1 MDQTYSYRKKG
12 IVTALQEGTD
22 RGRLQVTV
30 LTEDGAKP
38 VENAVVRI
46 SYTGV
51 PDSVLEELK
60 TDSSGQTPVLELAA
74 LLLAATLLLAA
85 CGDRDNKDNSQTH
98 NGTNSGVTDN
108 SGTNGSGTGN
118 SGANSGTGN
127 GTAGDNAKS
136 RSDANSFQRM
146 LDNARVHDTDGDL
159 TDGENSRW

>member
-1 MDQTYSYRKKG
+1 MKKR
-12 IVTALQEGTD
+12 
-22 RGRLQVTV
+22 RGL
-30 LTEDGAKP
+30 
-38 VENAVVRI
+38 
-46 SYTGV
+46 S
-51 PDSVLEELK
+51 
-60 TDSSGQTPVLELAA
+60 LAA

-108 SGTNGSGTGN
+108 SGTNGSGTD
-118 SGANSGTGN
+118 SGANSGTGT

>member
-1 MDQTYSYRKKG
+1 MKKR
-12 IVTALQEGTD
+12 
-22 RGRLQVTV
+22 RGL
-30 LTEDGAKP
+30 
-38 VENAVVRI
+38 
-46 SYTGV
+46 S
-51 PDSVLEELK
+51 
-60 TDSSGQTPVLELAA
+60 LAA

-108 SGTNGSGTGN
+108 SGTNGGGTGN